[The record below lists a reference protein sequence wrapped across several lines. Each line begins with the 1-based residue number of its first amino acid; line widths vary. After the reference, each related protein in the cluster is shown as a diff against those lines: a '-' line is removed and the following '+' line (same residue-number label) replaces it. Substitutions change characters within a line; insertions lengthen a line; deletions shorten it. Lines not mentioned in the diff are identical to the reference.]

1 MQDHLPK
8 TCSEAAEDKVLDVQH
23 AVEEAMSSLFLFWAS
38 QTLTETAFLAKALV
52 RNCPK
57 CQRQFLKVRVT
68 VYLDSGSIINA
79 FVGKWVQQDDM
90 HKLWDIVVLYL
101 PQENQWI

>member
-23 AVEEAMSSLFLFWAS
+23 AVEEAMSSPFSFWGAT
-38 QTLTETAFLAKALV
+38 QMLIETASLAKALV

-68 VYLDSGSIINA
+68 VYLDSRNIINA
-79 FVGKWVQQDDM
+79 FCRKMGA
-90 HKLWDIVVLYL
+90 IR
-101 PQENQWI
+101 